1 MPNIIG
7 EPFRKYVRKQI
18 TQRQKAHGSGV
29 NQNRTPE
36 QLTYLNSKTAW
47 VKLASG
53 IKIGSKFPSEPG
65 IKASSWATLAKQYVL
80 FSGLSNLKDGKLNP
94 RTNVY
99 NGGKGVY
106 DVNTMGN
113 NSSEFGMVP
122 MPGITSV
129 EVKCENRGSI
139 KKATVNF
146 KCYSPEQFR
155 ILDILY
161 LRIGYTMFLEWGWSS
176 YLNNET
182 GNLVSDY
189 STLIEDPN
197 GFFNDKWKKTTYI
210 GFLPQIEQQRIQK
223 NGNYDGLLCKVQ
235 NFSWTFSQDGSYD
248 IQLNLIS
255 LGDVVESLSCN
266 VTPPTKVSDFI
277 NVAYKIFNDETE
289 DSEEEGTAASKTPPG
304 PVSNF
309 LSSYFFIQKLYLINE
324 VNDGYWETNDCPS
337 TFGTDGTLLPVRSKY
352 IKKPPKDDPIE
363 VTKYNQVIRFENEEQ
378 RKEIKKS
385 IEDNKGIII
394 SGNVKEDINDD
405 NGYILFNQPLEL
417 DIESNQGARDFI
429 YFSYNTLE
437 DDEDKLHDEGFY
449 IRFKH
454 LLDFINTSIIFKIK
468 GSNTP
473 IITIDTSI
481 EGNKMYTFPFQVSL
495 DPRVCIVKNE
505 IEPINSK
512 RYYKSLPDWK
522 HEDKGYS
529 RIMNIYLNCNMIT
542 RILSEKQDED
552 GNVPIFEVIQSICT
566 ELNKALGGVNNLE
579 PVVDEDT
586 NTMKIIDASYSEG
599 KPANDYVF
607 ELYGYD
613 PSKNNQSN
621 FVRNFN
627 IKTEISSDFATMAS
641 VGSTA
646 GGYVKGTENTMFSK
660 WNRGLIDIFK
670 EEYVAATAVSSNKDD
685 KDPSVLYVQEFWN
698 KRFAPFGL
706 TAPQDI
712 EDDSSNPDACA
723 ISGEIID
730 KNISTVTEFYKYCHS
745 RIQKDIPYY
754 ASPTV
759 GFIPINLSITCEGI
773 SGIKIYNSINVNTTF
788 LPKNYP
794 NSLKFII
801 KGVNHKIS
809 DNDWETTIETV
820 TISQDEENGRK
831 IVPYKKLLSMVRKI
845 IYASQKTVAESSTLP
860 PQIVKTGNETP
871 LSYNGTSK
879 EQNPLP
885 TPAKSET
892 NSKLEKATKEASI
905 AIFKKYGAKAGLC
918 GGYTYYIAE
927 ELARKL
933 TKKPSFPG
941 TGKGGNNAYA
951 EQLRKNLSDL
961 GIYTPGSLQPIATNV
976 ALASAV
982 AKVDYV
988 TSQANYGD
996 VLIYYATPEP
1006 RGNKKGA
1013 YRFHAQIYTGNQYTG
1028 APYNGKGWTT
1038 SVENNYKSSMVYASK
1053 SETPYMV
1060 YWFRIK
1066 DEYKDLPASNQVSIT
1081 TPEDSAKA
1089 FNNLTY
1095 NLKLIYTLKDN
1106 FSNDGK
1112 PLFTNFKGSVNDDEE
1127 GAVKRLK
1134 TWFET
1139 DGPQFQY
1146 KNLNG
1151 DDKEAFNKSWY
1162 ALLNNTKGA
1171 TYVVIFESL
1180 KNKLV
1185 KQVTIDPNF

>member
-7 EPFRKYVRKQI
+7 EPFRKYVRGQI

-36 QLTYLNSKTAW
+36 QLAYLNTKTAW

-53 IKIGSKFPSEPG
+53 IKIGSKFPTEPG

-80 FSGLSNLKDGKLNP
+80 FSGTSNLKDGKLNP

-106 DVNTMGN
+106 DVNLMGN
-113 NSSEFGMVP
+113 NSSEFGLVP
-122 MPGITSV
+122 MPGIVDAEIKS
-129 EVKCENRGSI
+129 ENRGSI

-176 YLNNET
+176 YLDNKT

-189 STLIEDPN
+189 PTLIENPD
-197 GFFNDKWKKTTYI
+197 GFFNDKWKKSSYI
-210 GFLPQIEQQRIQK
+210 GFLPQVEKYRSK
-223 NGNYDGLLCKVQ
+223 RNGNYDGLLCKVT

-266 VTPPTKVSDFI
+266 ITPPTKVADFI

-289 DSEEEGTAASKTPPG
+289 DEDEEGTAASKTPPG

-309 LSSYFFIQKLYLINE
+309 LSAYFFIQKLYLINE

-337 TFGTDGTLLPVRSKY
+337 TFGAEGDGTLLPVRSKY

-363 VTKYNQVIRFENEEQ
+363 VTKYNQIIRFENEEQ
-378 RKEIKKS
+378 RKDIKKS
-385 IEDNKGIII
+385 IEDNKGTII
-394 SGNVKEDINDD
+394 SGNVKEDSNDND
-405 NGYILFNQPLEL
+405 GYILFNQPLEL
-417 DIESNQGARDFI
+417 DIESNQGARDFV

-449 IRFKH
+449 VRFKH

-522 HEDKGYS
+522 NEEGGYS

-566 ELNKALGGVNNLE
+566 ELNKVLGGVNNLE
-579 PVVDEDT
+579 PVIDEDT

-599 KPANDYVF
+599 KPADDYIF

-627 IKTEISSDFATMAS
+627 IKTEITNDFATMAS
-641 VGSTA
+641 IGSTA

-670 EEYVAATAVSSNKDD
+670 EEYVAATTAASNKDD

-712 EDDSSNPDACA
+712 SDDLLTPDSCA

-730 KNISTVTEFYKYCHS
+730 KNITTVTEFYKYCHS

-759 GFIPINLSITCEGI
+759 GFIPISLSLTFEGL
-773 SGIKIYNSINVNTTF
+773 SGIKIYNSINVNTKF

-801 KGVNHKIS
+801 KGVNHKLS
-809 DNDWETTIETV
+809 GNDWETSIETV
-820 TISQDEENGRK
+820 VIAQDEENGRK
-831 IVPYKKLLSMVRKI
+831 IVPYKKLLSMVKKI

-860 PQIVKTGNETP
+860 PQIEKTGNQTSS
-871 LSYNGTSK
+871 SYNGTSN
-879 EQNPLP
+879 EQTPLP

-892 NSKLEKATKEASI
+892 NSKLEKATKEAAI
-905 AIFKKYGAKAGLC
+905 AIFKSKGEVSAKC
-918 GGYTYYIAE
+918 GGYTYLIAE

-933 TKKPSFPG
+933 TKKQKFPG
-941 TGKGGNNAYA
+941 TGEGKNDAHS
-951 EQLRKNLSDL
+951 EVLRNHLNEL
-961 GIYTPGSLQPIATNV
+961 GIYTPESLKPIATNV
-976 ALASAV
+976 SVQTAV
-982 AKVDYV
+982 DKVNYV

-996 VLIYYATPEP
+996 VLIYYATPAP
-1006 RGNKKGA
+1006 RGNKKGE
-1013 YRFHAQIYTGNQYTG
+1013 YRFHAQIYTGNQYNGTG
-1028 APYNGKGWTT
+1028 WST
-1038 SVENNYKSSMVYASK
+1038 SVKNNYGVSMVYAK
-1053 SETPYMV
+1053 KVQTPYMV

-1066 DEYKDLPASNQVSIT
+1066 DEYKDLPVSKQVSIT

-1095 NLKLIYTLKDN
+1095 SLKLIYTLTDN
-1106 FSNDGK
+1106 YSNDGK
-1112 PLFTNFKGSVNDDEE
+1112 PLFTNFKSSINDDEE

-1134 TWFET
+1134 EWYET

-1146 KNLNG
+1146 RNLNG
-1151 DDKEAFNKSWY
+1151 DDKEAFNKAWY
-1162 ALLNNTKGA
+1162 SLLNNTTGA
-1171 TYVVIFESL
+1171 KYNVIFESL
-1180 KNKLV
+1180 KNSLIRKV
-1185 KQVTIDPNF
+1185 IIDPNF

>member
-7 EPFRKYVRKQI
+7 EPFRKYVRGQI

-36 QLTYLNSKTAW
+36 QLAYLNTKTAW

-80 FSGLSNLKDGKLNP
+80 FSGLSNLKDNKLNP

-106 DVNTMGN
+106 DVNLMGN
-113 NSSEFGMVP
+113 NSSEFGLVP
-122 MPGITSV
+122 MPGITNA
-129 EVKCENRGSI
+129 EIKTENRGSI

-176 YLNNET
+176 YLDNNN
-182 GNLVSDY
+182 GSLVSDY
-189 STLIEDPN
+189 PTLIENPD
-197 GFFNDKWKKTTYI
+197 GFFNDKWKKSSYI
-210 GFLPQIEQQRIQK
+210 GFLPQVEKYRAKRQ
-223 NGNYDGLLCKVQ
+223 GNYDGLLCKVT

-266 VTPPTKVSDFI
+266 VTPPTKIADFI
-277 NVAYKIFNDETE
+277 NAAYPIFNDQTE
-289 DSEEEGTAASKTPPG
+289 DPETEGTAASKTPPG

-324 VNDGYWETNDCPS
+324 TNEGYWETNDCPS
-337 TFGTDGTLLPVRSKY
+337 KFGTDGTLLPVRTKY
-352 IKKPPKDDPIE
+352 IDKPSGDNPIE
-363 VTKYNQVIRFENEEQ
+363 LTKYNQKIGYSSPKQRENLIKDIEADNGVIDYGLSTDRFEE
-378 RKEIKKS
+378 S
-385 IEDNKGIII
+385 GIL
-394 SGNVKEDINDD
+394 V
-405 NGYILFNQPLEL
+405 YNQKLEL
-417 DIESNQGARDFI
+417 KFKSDQGAKDFV
-429 YFSYNTLE
+429 YFSYNNLE
-437 DDEDKLHDEGFY
+437 DDEDKLHDDGFY

-468 GSNTP
+468 GSNAP
-473 IITIDTSI
+473 IITIDTNI
-481 EGNKMYTFPFQVSL
+481 EGNRMYTFPYQVSL
-495 DPRVCIVKNE
+495 DPRVCIVQNNK
-505 IEPINSK
+505 EPINSK
-512 RYYKSLPDWK
+512 LYHTTLPDWK
-522 HEDKGYS
+522 NEEEGYS

-552 GNVPIFEVIQSICT
+552 GNVPIFEVLQSVCT
-566 ELNKALGGVNNLE
+566 ELNKTLGGVNNLE
-579 PVVDEDT
+579 PVIDEDT

-599 KPANDYVF
+599 KPADDYVF

-627 IKTEISSDFATMAS
+627 IKTEITSDFATMAS

-670 EEYVAATAVSSNKDD
+670 EEYVAATAVASNKDD
-685 KDPSVLYVQEFWN
+685 KDPSILYVQEFWN

-712 EDDSSNPDACA
+712 PDDASNPDSCA

-730 KNISTVTEFYKYCHS
+730 KNVSTVTEFYKYCHT
-745 RIQKDIPYY
+745 RIQKDLPQY

-759 GFIPINLSITCEGI
+759 GFIPISLSLTFEGL
-773 SGIKIYNSINVNTTF
+773 SGIKIYNSINVNTKF

-801 KGVNHKIS
+801 KGVSHKLS
-809 DNDWETTIETV
+809 GNDWETSIETV
-820 TISQDEENGRK
+820 VIAQDEENGKK
-831 IVPYKKLLSMVRKI
+831 IVPYKKLLPMVRKI
-845 IYASQKTVAESSTLP
+845 IYASQKTLAESSTLP
-860 PQIVKTGNETP
+860 PQIEKTGDST
-871 LSYNGTSK
+871 STTYNGTTS

-885 TPAKSET
+885 SPAKSQT
-892 NSKLEKATKEASI
+892 NSTLEKSTKEAAI
-905 AIFKKYGAKAGLC
+905 AVFKKYGAKAGLC
-918 GGYTYYIAE
+918 GGYTYRIAE
-927 ELARKL
+927 DLAKRL
-933 TKKPSFPG
+933 TKKSSFPG

-951 EQLRKNLSDL
+951 EQLRKNLNDL
-961 GIYTPGSLQPIATNV
+961 GIYTAESLKPIAVNTPIS
-976 ALASAV
+976 SAV
-982 AKVDYV
+982 EKVNYI
-988 TSQANYGD
+988 TKQANYGD
-996 VLIYYATPEP
+996 VLIYYATPAP
-1006 RGNKKGA
+1006 RGNASGK
-1013 YRFHAQIYTGNQYTG
+1013 YRFHAQIYTGNQYNGTG
-1028 APYNGKGWTT
+1028 WST
-1038 SVENNYKSSMVYASK
+1038 SVENNYGSSMVYGSK
-1053 SETPYMV
+1053 SESPYNI

-1066 DEYKDLPASNQVSIT
+1066 DEYK
-1081 TPEDSAKA
+1081 K
-1089 FNNLTY
+1089 
-1095 NLKLIYTLKDN
+1095 
-1106 FSNDGK
+1106 
-1112 PLFTNFKGSVNDDEE
+1112 
-1127 GAVKRLK
+1127 
-1134 TWFET
+1134 
-1139 DGPQFQY
+1139 
-1146 KNLNG
+1146 
-1151 DDKEAFNKSWY
+1151 
-1162 ALLNNTKGA
+1162 
-1171 TYVVIFESL
+1171 
-1180 KNKLV
+1180 
-1185 KQVTIDPNF
+1185 

>member
-7 EPFRKYVRKQI
+7 EPFRKYVRGQI

-36 QLTYLNSKTAW
+36 QLAYLNTKTAW

-53 IKIGSKFPSEPG
+53 IKIGSKFPTEPG

-80 FSGLSNLKDGKLNP
+80 FSGTSNLKDGKLNP

-106 DVNTMGN
+106 DVNLMGN
-113 NSSEFGMVP
+113 NSSEFGLVP
-122 MPGITSV
+122 MPGIVDAEIKS
-129 EVKCENRGSI
+129 ENRGSI

-176 YLNNET
+176 YLDNKT

-189 STLIEDPN
+189 PTLIENPD
-197 GFFNDKWKKTTYI
+197 GFFNDKWKKSSYI
-210 GFLPQIEQQRIQK
+210 GFLPQVEKYRSK
-223 NGNYDGLLCKVQ
+223 RNGNYDGLLCKVT

-266 VTPPTKVSDFI
+266 VTPPTKVADFI

-289 DSEEEGTAASKTPPG
+289 DEDEEGTAASKTPPG

-309 LSSYFFIQKLYLINE
+309 LSAYFFIQKLYLINE

-337 TFGTDGTLLPVRSKY
+337 TFGAEGDGTLLPVRSKY

-363 VTKYNQVIRFENEEQ
+363 VTKYNQIIRFENEEQ
-378 RKEIKKS
+378 RKDIKKS
-385 IEDNKGIII
+385 IEDNKGTII
-394 SGNVKEDINDD
+394 SGNVKEDSNDND
-405 NGYILFNQPLEL
+405 GYILFNQPLEL
-417 DIESNQGARDFI
+417 DIESNQGARDFV

-449 IRFKH
+449 VRFKH

-522 HEDKGYS
+522 NEDGGYS

-566 ELNKALGGVNNLE
+566 ELNKVLGGVNNLE
-579 PVVDEDT
+579 PVIDEDT

-599 KPANDYVF
+599 KPADDYIF

-627 IKTEISSDFATMAS
+627 IKTEITNDFATMAS
-641 VGSTA
+641 IGSTA

-670 EEYVAATAVSSNKDD
+670 EEYVAATTAASNKDD

-712 EDDSSNPDACA
+712 DDDISNADACA

-759 GFIPINLSITCEGI
+759 GFIPISLSLTFEGL
-773 SGIKIYNSINVNTTF
+773 SGIKIYNSINVNTKF

-801 KGVNHKIS
+801 KGVSHKLS
-809 DNDWETTIETV
+809 GNDWETSIETV
-820 TISQDEENGRK
+820 VIAQDEENGRK
-831 IVPYKKLLSMVRKI
+831 IVPYKKLFSMVKKI

-860 PQIVKTGNETP
+860 PQIEKTGNQTSS
-871 LSYNGTSK
+871 SYNGTSN
-879 EQNPLP
+879 EQTPLP

-892 NSKLEKATKEASI
+892 NSKLEKATKEAAI
-905 AIFKKYGAKAGLC
+905 AIFKSKGEVSAKC
-918 GGYTYYIAE
+918 GGYTYLIAE

-933 TKKPSFPG
+933 TKKQKFPG
-941 TGKGGNNAYA
+941 TGEGKNDAHS
-951 EQLRKNLSDL
+951 EVLRNHLNEL
-961 GIYTPGSLQPIATNV
+961 GIYTPESLKPIATNV
-976 ALASAV
+976 SVQTAV
-982 AKVDYV
+982 DKVNYV

-996 VLIYYATPEP
+996 VLIYYATPAP
-1006 RGNKKGA
+1006 RGNKKGE
-1013 YRFHAQIYTGNQYTG
+1013 YRFHAQIYTGNQYNGTG
-1028 APYNGKGWTT
+1028 WST
-1038 SVENNYKSSMVYASK
+1038 SVKNNYGVSMVYAK
-1053 SETPYMV
+1053 KAQTPYMV

-1066 DEYKDLPASNQVSIT
+1066 DEYKDLPVSKQVSIT

-1095 NLKLIYTLKDN
+1095 SLKLIYTLTDN
-1106 FSNDGK
+1106 YSNDGK
-1112 PLFTNFKGSVNDDEE
+1112 PLFTNFKSSINDDEE

-1134 TWFET
+1134 EWYET
-1139 DGPQFQY
+1139 DGPQFHY
-1146 KNLNG
+1146 KNLNE

-1171 TYVVIFESL
+1171 TYNVIFESL
-1180 KNKLV
+1180 KNSLIRKV
-1185 KQVTIDPNF
+1185 IIDPNF

>member
-7 EPFRKYVRKQI
+7 EPFRKYVRGQI
-18 TQRQKAHGSGV
+18 NQRQKAHGSGV
-29 NQNRTPE
+29 TQNRTPE
-36 QLTYLNSKTAW
+36 QLTYLNSKSAW

-53 IKIGSKFPSEPG
+53 IKIGSKFPTEPG

-80 FSGLSNLKDGKLNP
+80 FSGFSDLKDGKLNP

-106 DVNTMGN
+106 DVNLMGN
-113 NSSEFGMVP
+113 NSSEFGLVP
-122 MPGITSV
+122 MPGITNA
-129 EVKCENRGSI
+129 EIKTDNRGSI

-146 KCYSPEQFR
+146 KCYSSEQFR

-176 YLNNET
+176 YLDNN

-189 STLIEDPN
+189 PTLIEDSN

-210 GFLPQIEQQRIQK
+210 GFLPQIEKQRAQTY
-223 NGNYDGLLCKVQ
+223 GNYDGLLCKVT

-248 IQLNLIS
+248 IQLNLLS
-255 LGDVVESLSCN
+255 LGDVVESLTCN
-266 VTPPTKVSDFI
+266 VTPPTKMTDFI
-277 NVAYKIFNDETE
+277 NAAYPLFNDTSE
-289 DSEEEGTAASKTPPG
+289 DSENKDTASNKNPPG

-309 LSSYFFIQKLYLINE
+309 ISAYFFIQKLYLTDHLN
-324 VNDGYWETNDCPS
+324 NGYWLADQCISTYGADETKI
-337 TFGTDGTLLPVRSKY
+337 PVRTKY
-352 IKKPPKDDPIE
+352 IEKPTGKDPLEI
-363 VTKYNQVIRFENEEQ
+363 TKYQQVIKYENELQ
-378 RKEIKKS
+378 RESIIKI
-385 IEDNKGIII
+385 IENNNGFITGETIDFDGGGSFIFNKT
-394 SGNVKEDINDD
+394 
-405 NGYILFNQPLEL
+405 LEL
-417 DIESNQGARDFI
+417 EFKSDQGARDFI
-429 YFSYNTLE
+429 YFSYNNLE
-437 DDEDKLHDEGFY
+437 DDEDKINDEGLY
-449 IRFKH
+449 VRFKH
-454 LLDFINTSIIFKIK
+454 LLDFFNTSIIFKIK

-473 IITIDTSI
+473 IITIDTSV
-481 EGNKMYTFPFQVSL
+481 EGNKMYTFPYQVSL
-495 DPRVCIVKNE
+495 DPRVCIVKNDK
-505 IEPINSK
+505 EPINSK
-512 RYYKSLPDWK
+512 KYHTTLPDWK
-522 HEDKGYS
+522 NEKDGYS
-529 RIMNIYLNCNMIT
+529 KIMNIYLNCNMINS
-542 RILSEKQDED
+542 ILSGKQDED
-552 GNVPIFEVIQSICT
+552 GNVPVFDIIQSICT

-599 KPANDYVF
+599 KPAKDYVF

-613 PSKNNQSN
+613 PSKNNDSN
-621 FVRNFN
+621 FVRNFS
-627 IKTEISSDFATMAS
+627 IKTEVPSDFATMAA
-641 VGSTA
+641 VGSTS

-670 EEYVAATAVSSNKDD
+670 EEYVAATALSSNKDD
-685 KDPSVLYVQEFWN
+685 KDPSILYVQDFWN
-698 KRFAPFGL
+698 KRFASFGL

-712 EDDSSNPDACA
+712 ADDASTPDACA

-730 KNISTVTEFYKYCHS
+730 KNLSTVTEFYKYCHT

-754 ASPTV
+754 ASPTI
-759 GFIPINLSITCEGI
+759 GFIPINLSITCDGI

-801 KGVNHKIS
+801 KGVNHKLS
-809 DNDWETTIETV
+809 GNDWETTIETMTV
-820 TISQDEENGRK
+820 SQDEENGKK
-831 IVPYKKLLSMVRKI
+831 IVPYQLLQKLVRKI
-845 IYASQKTVAESSTLP
+845 ILSSQKTLAEESTPP
-860 PQIVKTGNETP
+860 PQIIKTGNETP
-871 LSYNGTSK
+871 LSYNGTSN
-879 EQNPLP
+879 EQSPLP

-933 TKKPSFPG
+933 TKKSSFPG

-961 GIYTPGSLQPIATNV
+961 GIYTAESLKPIATNV
-976 ALASAV
+976 ALSSAV

-1028 APYNGKGWTT
+1028 KPYNGKGWTT
-1038 SVENNYKSSMVYASK
+1038 SVENNYKSSMVYGSK
-1053 SETPYMV
+1053 PETPYMIF
-1060 YWFRIK
+1060 WFRIK
-1066 DEYKDLPASNQVSIT
+1066 DEYKDLPASKQVSIT

-1095 NLKLIYTLKDN
+1095 SLKLIYTLKDDY
-1106 FSNDGK
+1106 SNNGK
-1112 PLFTNFKGSVNDDEE
+1112 PLFTNFQGSVNDDEE

-1134 TWFET
+1134 IWFET
-1139 DGPQFQY
+1139 DGPQFHY

-1151 DDKEAFNKSWY
+1151 DDKEAFDKSWY

-1171 TYVVIFESL
+1171 AYNVTFESL

-1185 KQVTIDPNF
+1185 KQVIIDPNF